1 LRTDTRQH
9 KFDRRL
15 TSQSPAFKRTVA
27 VLMGDYQRRIARRI
41 QSERE
46 KLSLSH
52 LELAAKV
59 GTTDRTVRRWEAGET
74 EPQPRHLRALADTF
88 GLEVADIRPNLE
100 AEENAV
106 RGQLDRIE
114 AKLDRLLAAIGPQ
127 APEETPETPDVEAA
141 LDELAPQPE
150 SGERPGEA
158 GRRTPNGGRAR
169 PQR

>member
-114 AKLDRLLAAIGPQ
+114 AKLDRLLAALAEPVR
-127 APEETPETPDVEAA
+127 PSEADDEDLPGA
-141 LDELAPQPE
+141 LEPSPQPSE
-150 SGERPGEA
+150 QDRQT
-158 GRRTPNGGRAR
+158 GRRDQSRGV
-169 PQR
+169 

>member
-1 LRTDTRQH
+1 MRTDTRQH

-114 AKLDRLLAAIGPQ
+114 AKLDRLLAALAEPVRQPEALEEDLAGELGP
-127 APEETPETPDVEAA
+127 
-141 LDELAPQPE
+141 APQPSE
-150 SGERPGEA
+150 QDRQT
-158 GRRTPNGGRAR
+158 GRRDQSRGA
-169 PQR
+169 